1 MKIVIVGGGKVGYAL
16 AEQLTREGHDI
27 VVIDNNR
34 KVLAQCTEQLD
45 VIAVEGNGASLR
57 TQREA
62 QVGQSDL
69 LIAATAGDEINLMCC
84 IVAKKLG
91 CARTIARV
99 RNPDYTEQI
108 RFLKNELGLSMA
120 INPERNSA
128 MEIYRMLRFPSFLK
142 RDTFAKGRAQ
152 IVEVLLH
159 PDFPYFGK
167 PLSQIGE
174 LSRIGAL
181 ICAVKRGDEV
191 FIPDGRFALQ
201 PGDKIYA
208 TAPTLNQT
216 GLVHLLGVEVG
227 RIRSVM
233 IVGGSRIAFY
243 LAEQLLSA
251 GIEVHII
258 ERDPER
264 CLALADTLP
273 HAVIIN
279 ADGSE
284 QQVLRAE
291 GIAESDAVV
300 TLTNMDEENL
310 IISMYAHHMGVPK
323 VITKINR
330 TEYID
335 VFRDRGIDSVVSP
348 KLLTADGIV
357 RYVRSMYNAEP
368 EAMLALYRLADGM
381 VEAMEFNATAHT
393 HNLGRTLREIT
404 LKPNILI
411 ACIVR
416 EGEVI
421 IPRGDDRLLEDDSV
435 FVVAPAQRKIAELND
450 IFAPAEEHIV

>member
-1 MKIVIVGGGKVGYAL
+1 MRIVIVGGGKVGFAL

-27 VVIDNNR
+27 VVIDSSK
-34 KVLAQCTEQLD
+34 KVLGDCAERLD
-45 VIAVEGNGASLR
+45 VITIEGNGASLR
-57 TQREA
+57 TQRGARTGE
-62 QVGQSDL
+62 SDL
-69 LIAATAGDEINLMCC
+69 LIAATASDELNLMCC

-108 RFLKNELGLSMA
+108 RFLKEEMGLSMA
-120 INPERNSA
+120 INPERNTA

-152 IVEVLLH
+152 IVEVLPH
-159 PDFPYFGK
+159 DDFPYFGK
-167 PLSQIGE
+167 PLYQLSE

-181 ICAVKRGDEV
+181 ICAVKRGEEV
-191 FIPDGRFALQ
+191 FIPDGRFCLQ

-208 TAPTLNQT
+208 TAPTQNQA
-216 GLVHLLGVEVG
+216 GLVKLLGVDVG
-227 RIRSVM
+227 RIKSVM

-243 LAEQLLSA
+243 LADQLLST

-264 CLALADTLP
+264 CVSLADKLP

-279 ADGSE
+279 ADGSD

-291 GIAESDAVV
+291 GIAECDAMV

-310 IISMYAHHMGVPK
+310 IISMYAHHVGVPK
-323 VITKINR
+323 VVTKINR
-330 TEYID
+330 VEYID

-368 EAMLALYRLADGM
+368 EAMLALYRLADGLA
-381 VEAMEFNATAHT
+381 EAMEFIATAHT
-393 HNLGRTLREIT
+393 DNLGRTLREIT

-421 IPRGDDRLLEDDSV
+421 IPRGDDRILEDDSV
-435 FVVAPAQRKIAELND
+435 FVVAAAQHKIAELND
-450 IFAPAEEHIV
+450 IFRAPEGAV